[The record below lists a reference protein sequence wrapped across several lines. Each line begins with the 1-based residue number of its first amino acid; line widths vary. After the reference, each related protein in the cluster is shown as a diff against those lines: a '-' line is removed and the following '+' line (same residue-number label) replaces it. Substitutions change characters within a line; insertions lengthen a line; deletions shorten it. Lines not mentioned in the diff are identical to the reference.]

1 MRPPILPERDCNYAD
16 QMAVSMA
23 RLLRDGER
31 VFHGVASP
39 LPMVAIQLARRL
51 HAPNLVYLNIAGGV
65 NAFPDRL
72 PASTADPILA
82 KKSPTIL
89 PLWETFDL
97 SARGGLDTV
106 FLSGVQID
114 RYGRINLTVIGEFF
128 KPKVRLPGGAGS
140 AALMPTAK
148 RTILWRTKHTTKTFV
163 EKLDFATA
171 APSTG
176 LRAGGRVDRIVT
188 PLCVFAFRDGEI
200 YVEGIHPYTTP
211 HEVME
216 NTGFPIEVDS
226 TTPVIPPPSEEEL
239 QALEALDPQGI
250 RLLEFR

>member
-1 MRPPILPERDCNYAD
+1 MGVKLYAD

-23 RLLRDGER
+23 RLLKDGER

-65 NAFPDRL
+65 NPSPDRL
-72 PASTADPILA
+72 PASTVDPVLA
-82 KKSPTIL
+82 KKSPAIF
-89 PLWETFDL
+89 PLWEIFDL

-114 RYGRINLTVIGEFF
+114 RFGRINLTAIGEFWQ
-128 KPKVRLPGGAGS
+128 PKVRLPGGAGS

-163 EKLDFATA
+163 EKLDFTTA
-171 APSTG
+171 A
-176 LRAGGRVDRIVT
+176 GRIDRIVT

-200 YVEGIHPYTTP
+200 SVEGIHPYTTP
-211 HEVME
+211 QEIIK

-226 TTPVIPPPSEEEL
+226 RTPVIPPPSQEEL
-239 QALEALDPQGI
+239 QALEALDPQGV

>member
-1 MRPPILPERDCNYAD
+1 MDVKVYAD

-23 RLLRDGER
+23 RLLKDGER

-39 LPMVAIQLARRL
+39 LPMVAIQLARKL
-51 HAPNLVYLNIAGGV
+51 HAPNLIYLNIAGGV

-72 PASTADPILA
+72 PASTVDPILA
-82 KKSPTIL
+82 KKSPAIF
-89 PLWETFDL
+89 PLWEIFDL

-114 RYGRINLTVIGEFF
+114 RFGRINLTAIGEFWR
-128 KPKVRLPGGAGS
+128 PKVRLPGGAGS

-171 APSTG
+171 A
-176 LRAGGRVDRIVT
+176 GRVDRIVT
-188 PLCVFAFRDGEI
+188 PLCAFAFQDGEI
-200 YVEGIHPYTTP
+200 FVEGIHPYTTP
-211 HEVME
+211 QEVIA
-216 NTGFPIEVDS
+216 NTGFPIKVDS
-226 TTPVIPPPSEEEL
+226 RTPVIPPPSEEEL